1 MLIYLKVSIKW
12 IISRKTQF
20 TSFVTNRG
28 KKKKNCND
36 QKAWKKANQFQRTA
50 SPQKALGSDC
60 CHSMFFRMFMEQII
74 LTLCKLFQS
83 TEKDGTQSNLFIN
96 LAEH

>member
-12 IISRKTQF
+12 IIFQENTIYF
-20 TSFVTNRG
+20 ICHRG

-60 CHSMFFRMFMEQII
+60 CHSMFFQMFMEQII